1 MNPPTIT
8 VELEYRN
15 QTYDVMIP
23 MAVTTNRLKD
33 LLREALVLKKVVLP
47 EQFDLVLKNKPFLL
61 SPSAFLSEYPVGNG
75 DQLEVVARVE

>member
-15 QTYDVMIP
+15 QTYDVMVP

-47 EQFDLVLKNKPFLL
+47 EHFDLVLKNKPFLL
-61 SPSAFLSEYPVGNG
+61 APSAVLSEYPVGNG
-75 DQLEVVARVE
+75 DQLEVVTRVE